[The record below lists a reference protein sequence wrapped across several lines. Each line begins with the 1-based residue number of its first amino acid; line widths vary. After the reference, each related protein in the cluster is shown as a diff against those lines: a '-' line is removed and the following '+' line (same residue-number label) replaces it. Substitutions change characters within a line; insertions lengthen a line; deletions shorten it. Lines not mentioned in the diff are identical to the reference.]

1 MRISGYKSTVWAQ
14 SPRSVADHVPL
25 SDVNFTSKNGILVQD
40 QHHALITVVTT
51 PDGKTPFTVRV
62 EGDSNIEI
70 EGNCSFTLDP
80 VPKLSSSGIDYC
92 RHKTIKPIPWQ
103 TWIGQVE
110 MDEGVLTKSRRHDIF
125 NEDNACICNPSYK
138 GGCDPRCDGSTSHDL
153 ISLS

>member
-1 MRISGYKSTVWAQ
+1 MRLRVSHILLAFSVFAAFVIYSFRDPPPEYDVSGFGTCTRTGDDEVRISGYKSTVWEQ

-80 VPKLSSSGIDYC
+80 ALCKNG
-92 RHKTIKPIPWQ
+92 WN
-103 TWIGQVE
+103 GQI
-110 MDEGVLTKSRRHDIF
+110 SR
-125 NEDNACICNPSYK
+125 CQ
-138 GGCDPRCDGSTSHDL
+138 
-153 ISLS
+153 